1 MADRE
6 WFLTKVTGTVM
17 GLLLVMSMGIGAAN
31 LHFDLKRDV
40 EMNREDIIAN
50 EESESKKWEI
60 VWEDVSVNEDHI
72 TDLRLSQGQL
82 ETKFLEIIRRL
93 DELKSEMEKWEPN
106 PRG

>member
-60 VWEDVSVNEDHI
+60 VWEDVAVNEDHI